1 MVCYLLFDIKE
12 ILYNIIMNVDLELL
26 ENEIKNDT
34 FDDFKIKL
42 IDKTPTDI
50 NKSLYLRFYLKH
62 NIKIIFEHD
71 IMIYKD
77 DLIEYPIT
85 LNIIKDTYKC
95 LSNLLSLRKHINDW
109 EEMYKNPYFF
119 KLTPHKQYE
128 YIKNLYIK
136 FLSIFDGGKSLN
148 YIFIKLKGIT
158 IPTHDIIHDIVERL
172 TLTCK
177 MFKHSFFDI
186 NKIKIITLHELIDIE
201 FQNKVKYLEYIFKK
215 ISNILKTNIDYYE
228 TYIMYIDK
236 LNNIMNPHNIIEIEM
251 DEVSSDLDDEDL
263 NFINS

>member
-1 MVCYLLFDIKE
+1 M
-12 ILYNIIMNVDLELL
+12 NIDLDLL

-34 FDDFKIKL
+34 FDDFIL
-42 IDKTPTDI
+42 RLNDNTPTDI
-50 NKSLYLRFYLKH
+50 DKSLYLRLYLKH
-62 NIKIIFEHD
+62 HIKIIFEHD
-71 IMIYKD
+71 IMIYRDNLKD
-77 DLIEYPIT
+77 YPLT

-95 LSNLLSLRKHINDW
+95 LSNLLALRKHINDW

-158 IPTHDIIHDIVERL
+158 VPTHDILHDIIERL
-172 TLTCK
+172 TLTYK

-186 NKIKIITLHELIDIE
+186 NKINLITIYELIDIE

-215 ISNILKTNIDYYE
+215 ISNILKTYIDYYE

-236 LNNIMNPHNIIEIEM
+236 LNNIINPHNIIEI
-251 DEVSSDLDDEDL
+251 DENEVNSEINSDLDDEDL

>member
-1 MVCYLLFDIKE
+1 M
-12 ILYNIIMNVDLELL
+12 NINLDLL
-26 ENEIKNDT
+26 ENEIKNET
-34 FDDFKIKL
+34 FEEFILRLKDN
-42 IDKTPTDI
+42 TQTDI
-50 NKSLYLRFYLKH
+50 YKSLYLRLYLKH
-62 NIKIIFEHD
+62 HIKIIFEYD

-77 DLIEYPIT
+77 NIKEYPIT

-95 LSNLLSLRKHINDW
+95 LSNLLSLRKHVNYW

-148 YIFIKLKGIT
+148 FIFIKLKGII

-186 NKIKIITLHELIDIE
+186 NKIKLITLHEFIDIE
-201 FQNKVKYLEYIFKK
+201 FQNKIKYLEYIFKK
-215 ISNILKTNIDYYE
+215 ISNIMKQYIDYYE

-236 LNNIMNPHNIIEIEM
+236 LNNIMNPHNIIEIDEN
-251 DEVSSDLDDEDL
+251 EVSSEINSDLDAEDL